1 MLEIGSGFSYMSN
14 GYLHKNRTASS
25 NGIQNQFCLRPIRL
39 LHLKTA
45 LRIPLLDRACYSS
58 SYSSKGKLVCLPLR
72 WIACSNPMH
81 DRSFVP
87 CSPSRQP
94 TPRPVR
100 RGRYRR
106 ATARARRLTHRIGR
120 SKGEP
125 LAMVPEPT
133 VRARW
138 RDRVRSL
145 RSV

>member
-58 SYSSKGKLVCLPLR
+58 RKTGLPSVEMDRVFEPDAL
-72 WIACSNPMH
+72 

-94 TPRPVR
+94 TPRPVP
-100 RGRYRR
+100 RGRCRR
-106 ATARARRLTHRIGR
+106 ATARARGLTHRIGR
-120 SKGEP
+120 SKGKP
-125 LAMVPEPT
+125 LTMAPDPT
-133 VRARW
+133 VRARR